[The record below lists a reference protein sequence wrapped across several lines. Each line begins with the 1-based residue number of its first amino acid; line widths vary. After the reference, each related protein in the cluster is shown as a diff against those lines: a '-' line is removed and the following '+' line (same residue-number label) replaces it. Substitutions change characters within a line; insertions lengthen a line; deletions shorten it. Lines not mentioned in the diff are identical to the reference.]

1 MKPINKNKW
10 IALIIIFVMI
20 ITAFRL
26 TWMNFLTKFEY
37 EDNPIAKHGVLDLRG
52 TKFTTTQ
59 TLTLNGEWE
68 FYPSTFLPPSQ
79 QTSALDK
86 EKKVFQNVPDNW
98 NDAFSKEHKPSYYY
112 YGTYKLRILLDN
124 HNFQVY
130 GLKLD
135 YIYNASAVFLNGQL
149 IGQTGQPATKLENHY
164 GNNIPYTVT
173 FKPVGNEIELVIH
186 VSSNA
191 KKGGILKPLRI
202 GTIEAIN
209 LRTYL
214 SIGLQLLLC
223 VVLLLHSVYALIAN
237 FIGSKP
243 NKGLIYFSI
252 LLLFAILSV
261 LVSDDKLLFKWSS
274 FEYEWSLRII
284 YFAYIG
290 VSAFIPLVINSLYF
304 LKDKNRIV
312 RGYSYFCILYSIFVL
327 LAEPK
332 YIIMTSKVLLSSTLI
347 FSIVVSVSTIML
359 QKMRKNNEELIY
371 LLLGCISVG
380 VNILWTILAPINMH
394 YPFDLIF
401 AVLAFTAFGFKRYF
415 LATAKAEQ
423 LTKKLQLEDKRKDEF
438 LINTSHEL
446 RNPLHGII
454 NILQTILEDKDAHLS
469 SQHKKRLELLMN
481 VSKRMSLMVNDL
493 LDVTKL
499 KEKTLQ
505 LHIDKVNIHAIA
517 AGVIDMTKLMA
528 KGKPIR
534 FQVNIPQSFPAIR
547 ADENRLI
554 QILFNLLHNAVK
566 YTNEGTITIS
576 AHIDNGFAYIHVEDT
591 GIGIEENALQKI
603 FMPYEQAEGT
613 SARASGG
620 FGLGLSICKELVE
633 LHEGTL
639 TVRSTL
645 GKGSI
650 FTFSLPIMNDLFNE
664 EEINNISKTTGL
676 LDMNAAAIE
685 LPDSV
690 QPSQSQKDTSNRKAK
705 ILAVDDD
712 TVNLHVLTQILEA
725 EDYEIIAVTSAHQA
739 MAKMKEDHYDLII
752 SDVMMPQISGYEL
765 TGMIR
770 ERYSISELPVLLLT
784 ARARSEDIIAG
795 FQSGANDYVMKPVDA
810 SELKARVRALTEL
823 KLSIEE
829 QLRMEGAWLQ
839 SQIQPHFLFNTLN
852 SIAALGMMDVTKMQE
867 LLEEFSN
874 YLRLSFDF
882 ENTNPF
888 VTLDHEL
895 SLVQSYLFIE
905 NARFGE
911 RLNVKWN
918 IDENINVKI
927 PPLTIQPLVE
937 NAVKHGILQRTSG
950 GTISIQIKKQPE
962 YIKISIQDDGIGMTL
977 NKLEQLFK
985 KENESQER
993 MGVGIRNTDRR
1004 IKQLFGEGLKIK
1016 STPNHGTTVT
1026 FHVPTN
1032 KE

>member
-1 MKPINKNKW
+1 MMKPINKNKW
-10 IALIIIFVMI
+10 IAIIIIFVI
-20 ITAFRL
+20 FISAFRL
-26 TWMNFLTKFEY
+26 TWINFITKFDY
-37 EDNPIAKHGVLDLRG
+37 EDNPIAERGVLDLRG
-52 TKFTTTQ
+52 TKFTATQ

-68 FYPSTFLPPSQ
+68 FYPSTFLTPGLPNN
-79 QTSALDK
+79 ALDE
-86 EKKVFQNVPDNW
+86 EKKKFQHVPENW
-98 NDAFSKEHKPSYYY
+98 NDAFPKDHKPSYY
-112 YGTYKLRILLDN
+112 YGTYKLRILLDD
-124 HNFQVY
+124 HDYQVY

-135 YIYNASAVFLNGQL
+135 YIYNASAVYVNGQF
-149 IGQTGQPATKLENHY
+149 IGQTGQPATKLEDHY

-173 FKPVGNEIELVIH
+173 FKPVDNEIDLVIH
-186 VSSNA
+186 VSANA

-261 LVSDDKLLFKWSS
+261 LVSDDKLLLKWFS
-274 FEYEWSLRII
+274 FEYEWSLKII
-284 YFAYIG
+284 YFSYIG
-290 VSAFIPLVINSLYF
+290 VSAFIPLVINSLYP
-304 LKDKNRIV
+304 LKKKNNFV
-312 RGYSYFCILYSIFVL
+312 LGYSYFCILYFLFVL
-327 LAEPK
+327 IAEPK
-332 YIIMTSKVLLSSTLI
+332 YIIMTSKVLLSSALI
-347 FSIVVSVSTIML
+347 FSIIVSIATIML
-359 QKMRKNNEELIY
+359 QKSQKNNKELIF
-371 LLLGCISVG
+371 LLLGCISIG

-401 AVLAFTAFGFKRYF
+401 AVLAFTAFWFKRYF
-415 LATAKAEQ
+415 LVTAKAEQ
-423 LTKKLQLEDKRKDEF
+423 LTKKLQLEDKQKDEF
-438 LINTSHEL
+438 LVNTSHEL
-446 RNPLHGII
+446 RNPLHGIM
-454 NILQTILEDKDAHLS
+454 NIVQTILEDKVISPSIEHR
-469 SQHKKRLELLMN
+469 KRLEILMD
-481 VSKRMSLMVNDL
+481 VSKRMSLMLNDL
-493 LDVTKL
+493 LDVKRL
-499 KEKTLQ
+499 KEKTVQ
-505 LHIDKVNIHAIA
+505 LNVGKINIHAIVN
-517 AGVIDMTKLMA
+517 GVLDMTKLMA
-528 KGKPIR
+528 EGKPLQ
-534 FQVNIPQSFPAIR
+534 FHVVIPHSFPAIK

-554 QILFNLLHNAVK
+554 QILFNLIHNAIK
-566 YTNEGTITIS
+566 YTDEGSITIR
-576 AHIDNGFAYIHVEDT
+576 AETNNGLAFIHVEDT
-591 GIGIEENALQKI
+591 GIGIEEHALTKI
-603 FMPYEQAEGT
+603 FNPYEQTAIN
-613 SARASGG
+613 SSSVSGG
-620 FGLGLSICKELVE
+620 FGLGLNICKELVE

-639 TVRSTL
+639 TVRSTI

-650 FTFSLPIMNDLFNE
+650 FTFSLPIMNDIFYDE
-664 EEINNISKTTGL
+664 ELNNISKTNNFI
-676 LDMNAAAIE
+676 DMTAAAIE
-685 LPDSV
+685 PSDSV
-690 QPSQSQKDTSNRKAK
+690 QLSLKQRNASKKKAK

-725 EDYEIIAVTSAHQA
+725 ENYEMITVTSAHQA
-739 MAKMKEDHYDLII
+739 MAKLKEDHYDLII

-765 TGMIR
+765 TVMIR
-770 ERYSISELPVLLLT
+770 ERYTISELPILLLT
-784 ARARSEDIIAG
+784 ARARSEDILTG

-888 VTLDHEL
+888 VPLDHEL

-905 NARFGE
+905 NARFGD
-911 RLNVKWN
+911 RLNVQWDMDDN
-918 IDENINVKI
+918 IDIKI

-937 NAVKHGILQRTSG
+937 NAIKHGILQRTNG
-950 GTISIQIKKQPE
+950 GTLSIHIKKQPE
-962 YIKISIQDDGIGMTL
+962 YIKISIQDDGIGMTE

-1016 STPNHGTTVT
+1016 STPNLGTVVT
-1026 FHVPTN
+1026 FHVPA
-1032 KE
+1032 K